1 MLTCPNCKALH
12 VVKYGKT
19 RSGTQN
25 YKCRECGRRFV
36 EHPTKKYLSQETWA
50 QIDKL
55 LKEKLPLRGI
65 ARVTGISGTWLQR
78 YVNRLYEKQR
88 LEPQPVKKRK
98 LCLECDEMWSFVG
111 KSQEKVWV
119 SFRQRFT
126 RGIGSSLWEARCRRG
141 TSTMGFTASG
151 ISSMCGVLYLFLGGL
166 QESASQ

>member
-1 MLTCPNCKALH
+1 MLTCPNCKATH

-50 QIDKL
+50 QIDSL

-88 LEPQPVKKRK
+88 LEPQPVKKKGK

-111 KSQEKVWV
+111 HAKEKVWA
-119 SFRQRFT
+119 SLRQ
-126 RGIGSSLWEARCRRG
+126 
-141 TSTMGFTASG
+141 GFTASG
-151 ISSMCGVLYLFLGGL
+151 ISSMCSLLHRFLGRL
-166 QESASQ
+166 QESRLV

>member
-55 LKEKLPLRGI
+55 LKEKLPLSGI

-78 YVNRLYEKQR
+78 YVNRLYEKQG
-88 LEPQPVKKRK
+88 LEPQPVKKREVVFRM
-98 LCLECDEMWSFVG
+98 L
-111 KSQEKVWV
+111 
-119 SFRQRFT
+119 RQRVSRLVRKTFSKKLENH
-126 RGIGSSLWEARCRRG
+126 IGAIIYFINHYNKSL
-141 TSTMGFTASG
+141 
-151 ISSMCGVLYLFLGGL
+151 LL
-166 QESASQ
+166 

>member
-1 MLTCPNCKALH
+1 MLTCPNCKATH

-55 LKEKLPLRGI
+55 LKEKLPLSGI

-78 YVNRLYEKQR
+78 YVNRLYEKQG
-88 LEPQPVKKRK
+88 LEPQPVKKK
-98 LCLECDEMWSFVG
+98 EV
-111 KSQEKVWV
+111 V
-119 SFRQRFT
+119 FR
-126 RGIGSSLWEARCRRG
+126 
-141 TSTMGFTASG
+141 M
-151 ISSMCGVLYLFLGGL
+151 
-166 QESASQ
+166 